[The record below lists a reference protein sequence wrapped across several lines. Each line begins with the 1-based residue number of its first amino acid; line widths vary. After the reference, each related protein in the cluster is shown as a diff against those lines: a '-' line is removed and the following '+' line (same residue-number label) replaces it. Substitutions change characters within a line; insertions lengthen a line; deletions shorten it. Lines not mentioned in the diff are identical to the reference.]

1 MKKRNTISIST
12 FCKNYDI
19 PQSFLDNLMH
29 YELVIL
35 NSDDETVYILEEQV
49 ETIERFIR
57 LHYDLNINF
66 EGLDVINNLM
76 SKIQEL
82 QHRINQ
88 LENINK

>member
-1 MKKRNTISIST
+1 MKTTNTITIST

-19 PQSFLDNLMH
+19 PQSFLDNLVQ

-88 LENINK
+88 LENNN